1 MSKSTSHSISTG
13 LWSHLRCHVMA
24 HAPPGSKGMCVGVQ
38 NKHTKPHAKTQVF
51 CRRCNFAGC
60 VAKRCVDIESD
71 DRMSRSFFLFCGVV
85 HDVLR
90 RIRRIRRITT
100 YYDVLRHWVRRQDE
114 LRTTYYDVY
123 DVLQRITTYY
133 DVLQRRTTT
142 YYNVRRRT
150 YYNVRRRTTSYYY
163 VVQWRVTT
171 CDDALRRITT

>member
-1 MSKSTSHSISTG
+1 MLSHVTNKATSPETLTELLTEHKHSSTERPRPTRNRDLYHVNKKNAILQLPLFQMSKSTSHSISTG

-71 DRMSRSFFLFCGVV
+71 DRMSRSFFLFCGVA

-100 YYDVLRHWVRRQDE
+100 YYDVLRH
-114 LRTTYYDVY
+114 
-123 DVLQRITTYY
+123 
-133 DVLQRRTTT
+133 
-142 YYNVRRRT
+142 
-150 YYNVRRRTTSYYY
+150 
-163 VVQWRVTT
+163 
-171 CDDALRRITT
+171 